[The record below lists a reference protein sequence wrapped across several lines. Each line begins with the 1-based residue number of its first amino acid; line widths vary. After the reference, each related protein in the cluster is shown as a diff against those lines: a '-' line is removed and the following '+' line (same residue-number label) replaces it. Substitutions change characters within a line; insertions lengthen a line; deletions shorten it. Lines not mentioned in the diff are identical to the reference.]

1 MKIANSLWA
10 VVERS
15 DVDGGNFVMREE
27 VFTSRQD
34 AREYLRDVKRSGVVD
49 RPRSLFIRQL
59 RVTNKRG

>member
-15 DVDGGNFVMREE
+15 DADGGNYVLREE

-34 AREYLRDVKRSGVVD
+34 ARDYLSAVKRSGIT

-59 RVTNKRG
+59 RVTNNRG

>member
-27 VFTSRQD
+27 VFTSRRD
-34 AREYLRDVKRSGVVD
+34 ARDYLYGLKRMGLVD

-59 RVTNKRG
+59 RVTDRRG

>member
-15 DVDGGNFVMREE
+15 DADGGNFVMREE
-27 VFTSRQD
+27 VFTTRRD
-34 AREYLRDVKRSGVVD
+34 ARDYLYTLKRAGIE

>member
-27 VFTSRQD
+27 VFQTRRD
-34 AREYLRDVKRSGVVD
+34 ARDYLYTLKRSGIE

>member
-1 MKIANSLWA
+1 MKNTNSLWA

-15 DVDGGNFVMREE
+15 DADRGNFVMREE
-27 VFTSRQD
+27 VFQTRRD
-34 AREYLRDVKRSGVVD
+34 ARDYLSVLKASGIE

>member
-15 DVDGGNFVMREE
+15 DADGGSFVMREE
-27 VFTSRQD
+27 VFTTRSD
-34 AREYLRDVKRSGVVD
+34 ARNYLREVKASGFAP

>member
-15 DVDGGNFVMREE
+15 DADGGSFVMREE
-27 VFTSRQD
+27 IFSSRQD
-34 AREYLRDVKRSGVVD
+34 ARDYLYEVKRSGVVD

>member
-27 VFTSRQD
+27 VFTSRRD

>member
-15 DVDGGNFVMREE
+15 DVDGGSFVMREE

>member
-15 DVDGGNFVMREE
+15 DVDGGNFVLREE
-27 VFTSRQD
+27 VFNSRQD
-34 AREYLRDVKRSGVVD
+34 ARQYLSTIKREGIVD

-59 RVTNKRG
+59 RVTNNRG

>member
-15 DVDGGNFVMREE
+15 DADGGNFVMREE

-34 AREYLRDVKRSGVVD
+34 ARDYLYEVKRSGVVD

>member
-15 DVDGGNFVMREE
+15 DVDGGSFVMREE

-34 AREYLRDVKRSGVVD
+34 AREYLRDVKLSGVVD

>member
-15 DVDGGNFVMREE
+15 DVDGGSFVMREE
-27 VFTSRQD
+27 IFSSRQD
-34 AREYLRDVKRSGVVD
+34 ARDYLSEVKRSGVVD